1 MQRTQIYEQ
10 TLAHYLGPIA
20 SLLADPRVTEIMVV
34 GPEQVYIEREGRLE
48 AVECR
53 FPGNSWLHALA
64 QNIAEFAGRPLDDQ
78 HPSLDARLPDG
89 SRVHVMLPPAAR
101 RGICIT
107 IRRFSHQ
114 SFTLRQLAATGM
126 LTAEA
131 ADVLRLAVEFHR
143 NILLSGGTGTGK
155 TTLLNSLAGTIP
167 PNERIIVIEDTSEL
181 DLPQP
186 HVVYL
191 EAQPPDPHGEGGLTI
206 RDLFV
211 SSLRMRPDR
220 ILIGEVR
227 RGEALD
233 LVQSMI
239 SGHSGSLATVH
250 ASTPQ
255 DAASRVETLC
265 LSHDAALPLYVARQ
279 QVGSALHLIVQIER
293 FRDGSRRVSAITE
306 CLGIDQDQQ
315 YVWNDLFRFQADEN
329 STPDQVRGALR
340 WTGSYPSFA
349 EAMRERGYAGLAR
362 EGRRL
367 FEAGV

>member
-1 MQRTQIYEQ
+1 MNRTGIYEQ
-10 TLAHYLGPIA
+10 TLTHFLGPIA
-20 SLLADPRVTEIMVV
+20 PLLADPRVTEIMVV
-34 GPEQVYIEREGRLE
+34 GPDQIWIERAGQ
-48 AVECR
+48 VEPVDCQ
-53 FPGNSWLHALA
+53 FPGNSWLKALV
-64 QNIAEFAGRPLDDQ
+64 QNIAEFAGRPLDDR

-89 SRVHVMLPPAAR
+89 SRVHVMLPPASR
-101 RGICIT
+101 RGICVT

-114 SFTLRQLAATGM
+114 AFTLRELAGTGM

-131 ADVLRLAVEFHR
+131 ADFLRLAVEFHR
-143 NILLSGGTGTGK
+143 NILLAGGTGTGK

-167 PNERIIVIEDTSEL
+167 QNERIIVIEDTSEL
-181 DLPQP
+181 ALPQP

-191 EAQPPDPHGEGGLTI
+191 EAQPPDADGEGGLSI

-239 SGHSGSLATVH
+239 SGHTGSLATVH

-293 FRDGSRRVSAITE
+293 FRDGTRRITAITE

-315 YVWNDLFRFQADEN
+315 YVWNDLFRFQVDPHA
-329 STPDQVRGALR
+329 TPDQVRGTLR
-340 WTGSYPSFA
+340 WTGSRPTFA
-349 EAMRERGYAGLAR
+349 EAMRERGYAGQAR

-367 FEAGV
+367 FETVS